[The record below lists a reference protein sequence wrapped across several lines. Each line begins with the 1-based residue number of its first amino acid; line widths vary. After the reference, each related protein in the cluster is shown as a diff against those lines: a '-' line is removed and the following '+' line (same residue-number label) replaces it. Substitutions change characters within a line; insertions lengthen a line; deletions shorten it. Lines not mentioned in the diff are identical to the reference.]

1 MSNNEK
7 MSRPPRK
14 FAGRGPMGGGAP
26 GEKAN
31 DFKSAMKRLFS
42 ELNRF
47 KFLIVISLVLSALS
61 SILSIVAPNKL
72 SDLTDEISKGLVV
85 NKENLQLLTTTI
97 KNNMQ
102 EGTESLK
109 KQQIK
114 QMESMGM
121 SSEQI
126 QTQLSTQNSNSAS
139 SEFDISNMSED
150 MKNIL
155 FKEIEI
161 DETKIPIEDQY
172 TFLKAMN
179 ELGLGTTSENQKSSE
194 EADNSNIDANKL
206 YSKIDEMPESIKT
219 VIEPKMD
226 MEAIQK
232 IALFLVAIYLC
243 SALFNYIESISMTDV
258 ANKFAKSLR
267 TRISEKINKLPLKY
281 FDKHQ
286 TGDILSRVTNDVDTI
301 AQSMNQSLATLVSS
315 ITLFVGTIIM
325 MFYTNWVMAIT
336 AIISS
341 SIGFVFMFA
350 VLKIS
355 QKYFIERQVELGN
368 LNSHIEEIY
377 S

>member
-102 EGTESLK
+102 EGMESLK

-139 SEFDISNMSED
+139 SEFDI
-150 MKNIL
+150 
-155 FKEIEI
+155 
-161 DETKIPIEDQY
+161 
-172 TFLKAMN
+172 
-179 ELGLGTTSENQKSSE
+179 
-194 EADNSNIDANKL
+194 
-206 YSKIDEMPESIKT
+206 
-219 VIEPKMD
+219 
-226 MEAIQK
+226 
-232 IALFLVAIYLC
+232 
-243 SALFNYIESISMTDV
+243 
-258 ANKFAKSLR
+258 
-267 TRISEKINKLPLKY
+267 
-281 FDKHQ
+281 
-286 TGDILSRVTNDVDTI
+286 
-301 AQSMNQSLATLVSS
+301 
-315 ITLFVGTIIM
+315 
-325 MFYTNWVMAIT
+325 
-336 AIISS
+336 
-341 SIGFVFMFA
+341 
-350 VLKIS
+350 
-355 QKYFIERQVELGN
+355 
-368 LNSHIEEIY
+368 
-377 S
+377 